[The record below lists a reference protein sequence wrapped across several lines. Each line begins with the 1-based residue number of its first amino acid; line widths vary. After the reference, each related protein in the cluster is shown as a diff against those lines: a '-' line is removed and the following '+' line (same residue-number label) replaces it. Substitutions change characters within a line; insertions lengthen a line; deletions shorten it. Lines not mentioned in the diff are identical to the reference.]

1 MPYLSDMIARLDD
14 DGRITDSLSNK
25 ICYTSHSAQWLFI
38 VSTALSFQFNEE
50 RSDNLIDNDVFGFS
64 NDGETFWIE

>member
-50 RSDNLIDNDVFGFS
+50 RSDNLIDNDLFVFS